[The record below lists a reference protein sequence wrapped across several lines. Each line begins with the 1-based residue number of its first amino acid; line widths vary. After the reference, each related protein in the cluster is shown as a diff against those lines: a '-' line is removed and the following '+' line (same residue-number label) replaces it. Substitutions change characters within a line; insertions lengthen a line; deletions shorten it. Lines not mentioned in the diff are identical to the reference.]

1 MNEDYLFGICK
12 QVLRNNP
19 IFYFFRE
26 YVLKFNKWKKYRLDL
41 DIRFFIGF
49 LFFKDFTDSLIVFYI
64 DFHVKESPAQVESNV
79 EKKN

>member
-1 MNEDYLFGICK
+1 MKIICSAYGNKFYKTIQYFIFLENTFLNLINE
-12 QVLRNNP
+12 
-19 IFYFFRE
+19 
-26 YVLKFNKWKKYRLDL
+26 KKYRFDV